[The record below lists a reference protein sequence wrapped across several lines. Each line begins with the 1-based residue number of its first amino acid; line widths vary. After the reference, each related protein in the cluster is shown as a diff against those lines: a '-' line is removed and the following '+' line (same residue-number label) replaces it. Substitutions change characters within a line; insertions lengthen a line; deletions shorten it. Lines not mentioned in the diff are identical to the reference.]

1 MFMQAMGRTARSA
14 DVNMAVAANLV
25 LVDRVDVRPFL
36 STVAP
41 RPAPHPAPELPER
54 RTPGLTRMM
63 EAADRL
69 TGPRADI
76 LSQLLRSTCTPEED
90 PRSPLRPIW
99 AFENFARTRVMIRLL
114 SALDRL
120 RKNGDPRM
128 LSLDMERD
136 AADRLSAGLSLVR
149 DLSAAT
155 PVACSSLLRHVV
167 RDLVELFGPTVGEV
181 LIATQ
186 VEPVSI
192 SPVKRRAL
200 LLATCNLLL
209 QALADGFAG
218 RRSGTLVVSLHRI
231 GRAAMR
237 LTVAD
242 DGSVATR
249 DWSGESVEAV
259 DDLVAIL
266 EGRLFP
272 QRDGRGG
279 VVTELTF
286 RA

>member
-1 MFMQAMGRTARSA
+1 
-14 DVNMAVAANLV
+14 
-25 LVDRVDVRPFL
+25 
-36 STVAP
+36 
-41 RPAPHPAPELPER
+41 
-54 RTPGLTRMM
+54 MM

-76 LSQLLRSTCTPEED
+76 LSQLLRATCAPVED
-90 PRSPLRPIW
+90 SRSPLRPIW

-120 RKNGDPRM
+120 RKNGDPHM

-136 AADRLSAGLSLVR
+136 VADRLSAGLSLVR
-149 DLSAAT
+149 DLSSAT
-155 PVACSSLLRHVV
+155 PVPCSSLLRHVV
-167 RDLVELFGPTVGEV
+167 RDLAELFGPTVGEV

-186 VEPVSI
+186 VEPVSL
-192 SPVKRRAL
+192 SAVKRRAL

-218 RRSGTLVVSLHRI
+218 RRSGTLLVSLHRI
-231 GRAAMR
+231 SPAAMR

-242 DGSVATR
+242 DGSNATR

-259 DDLVAIL
+259 DDLVAVL
-266 EGRLFP
+266 EGRLFH

-286 RA
+286 RT

>member
-1 MFMQAMGRTARSA
+1 MFIQAMGRTAHIRGA
-14 DVNMAVAANLV
+14 NAAGAANRAF
-25 LVDRVDVRPFL
+25 VDRVDVPPFI
-36 STVAP
+36 STVVP
-41 RPAPHPAPELPER
+41 LPVRDRAPELAGR

-76 LSQLLRSTCTPEED
+76 LSQLLRATCTPVED
-90 PRSPLRPIW
+90 SRSPLRPIW

-120 RKNGDPRM
+120 RKNGDPHM

-149 DLSAAT
+149 DLSTAT
-155 PVACSSLLRHVV
+155 SVPCSSLLRHVV

-186 VEPVSI
+186 IEPLSLSGI
-192 SPVKRRAL
+192 KRRAL

-209 QALADGFAG
+209 QALAGGFIG
-218 RRSGTLVVSLHRI
+218 RRSGTLLVSLHRI

-242 DGSVATR
+242 DGSASTR
-249 DWSGESVEAV
+249 DWSAESVEAV

-266 EGRLFP
+266 EGRLFH
-272 QRDGRGG
+272 QCDGRGG

>member
-1 MFMQAMGRTARSA
+1 MYIQTMARTAQISDA
-14 DVNMAVAANLV
+14 NATVAANLAF
-25 LVDRVDVRPFL
+25 VDRIDVLPFV

-41 RPAPHPAPELPER
+41 RPMQDRA
-54 RTPGLTRMM
+54 PGLTRLM

-69 TGPRADI
+69 TGPRAGI
-76 LSQLLRSTCTPEED
+76 LSQLLRATCAPVQA

-99 AFENFARTRVMIRLL
+99 ALENFARTRVMIRLL

-120 RKNGDPRM
+120 RKNGDPHM

-155 PVACSSLLRHVV
+155 PVPCSSLLRHVV
-167 RDLVELFGPTVGEV
+167 RDLVELFGPTVGEM

-186 VEPVSI
+186 VEPVSL
-192 SPVKRRAL
+192 SNVKRRAL
-200 LLATCNLLL
+200 LLAACNLLL
-209 QALADGFAG
+209 QALANGFAG
-218 RRSGTLVVSLHRI
+218 RRSGTLLVSLHRVSS
-231 GRAAMR
+231 AAMR

-242 DGSVATR
+242 DGSVSTR
-249 DWSGESVEAV
+249 DRSSESIEAL

-266 EGRLFP
+266 EGRMFH

-279 VVTELTF
+279 EVTELTF

>member
-1 MFMQAMGRTARSA
+1 MFMEAMGRTAHMRDADTVGTADLAVVDRA
-14 DVNMAVAANLV
+14 DVK
-25 LVDRVDVRPFL
+25 PFV
-36 STVAP
+36 STVVP
-41 RPAPHPAPELPER
+41 LPVRDRTPGLPGR
-54 RTPGLTRMM
+54 RTPGLARMM

-69 TGPRADI
+69 TVPRADI
-76 LSQLLRSTCTPEED
+76 LSQLLRATCAPVED
-90 PRSPLRPIW
+90 SRSPLRPIW

-120 RKNGDPRM
+120 RKNGDPHM

-149 DLSAAT
+149 DLSTAT
-155 PVACSSLLRHVV
+155 PVPCSSLLRNAV
-167 RDLVELFGPTVGEV
+167 RDLAELFGPTVGEV

-186 VEPVSI
+186 IEPVSL
-192 SPVKRRAL
+192 SSVKRRAL

-218 RRSGTLVVSLHRI
+218 RRSGTLVVSLHRVD
-231 GRAAMR
+231 RAAMR
-237 LTVAD
+237 LTIAD
-242 DGSVATR
+242 DGSASTR
-249 DWSGESVEAV
+249 DWSDESVEAV

-266 EGRLFP
+266 DGRLSH
-272 QRDGRGG
+272 QRDGHGG

>member
-1 MFMQAMGRTARSA
+1 MFMEAMGRTTHIGDSTVTASLA
-14 DVNMAVAANLV
+14 F
-25 LVDRVDVRPFL
+25 VDRIDVRPFV
-36 STVAP
+36 SAEAP
-41 RPAPHPAPELPER
+41 YPPRDRAPEPPER
-54 RTPGLTRMM
+54 RTPGLTRLM

-76 LSQLLRSTCTPEED
+76 LSQLLRATCSPVEAS
-90 PRSPLRPIW
+90 RSPLRPIW

-120 RKNGDPRM
+120 RKNGDPHM

-149 DLSAAT
+149 DLSTST
-155 PVACSSLLRHVV
+155 PVPCSSLLRHVV
-167 RDLVELFGPTVGEV
+167 RDLVELFGPSVGEV

-186 VEPVSI
+186 VEPVSL
-192 SPVKRRAL
+192 SAVKRRAL

-218 RRSGTLVVSLHRI
+218 RRSGTLLVSLHRVSGI
-231 GRAAMR
+231 AMR

-242 DGSVATR
+242 DGSAATR
-249 DWSGESVEAV
+249 DWSGECVEAV
-259 DDLVAIL
+259 DDLAAIL
-266 EGRLFP
+266 EGRLFH

-279 VVTELTF
+279 VITELTF